1 MNVVLSLLTYALG
14 ALAISLAALCYY
26 LNSNFDYWKKRGVPY
41 LQPEPFFGNVREI
54 TLLKKS
60 MADVLTGLYRHF
72 EGKRFAGIFMSRTP
86 SMLLIDPELVKNV
99 LVKDFGH
106 FQDRGHNF
114 DEDKDPL
121 SAHLFNL
128 GGSKWRKL
136 RTKMTPT
143 FTSGKMKM
151 MFHLMEECSSQ
162 LQMYL
167 ADVANASQGVELREV
182 LAKFTTDVIGTCA
195 FGLQLN
201 SMSESESEFRKMGK
215 KVFDPSVIN
224 DIRRFLGLLIPAL
237 AKVLRVRMVSEDTTA
252 FFTQAVKDTV
262 EYREKNNVKRNDF
275 LQLLIQ
281 MKNGKI
287 EQEYDPLINNNFF
300 DTPQKN
306 GFAMQN
312 GSKLSNGHGT
322 QNGKLRDDDDLELTD
337 NLLAAQAFV
346 FFLAGFETSA
356 TTMSFALHELAVNPD
371 IQEKLREEVDATYEK
386 CGGKLTY
393 DAVQE
398 MDYLD
403 KVLSEALRKYP
414 PGHVLVRQCT
424 RDYAVP
430 GSSVVLEKGLRVL
443 VPVYAMHH
451 DAKYYPE
458 PERFDP
464 ERFSPEQK
472 AQRPPFTYLPFGEGP
487 RLCIGMRFGLLQA
500 KVGLAALISRYQF
513 HVCERTS
520 IPLTIEPRTIV
531 TSPKGGIWLRVSP
544 RS

>member
-106 FQDRGHNF
+106 FQ
-114 DEDKDPL
+114 
-121 SAHLFNL
+121 
-128 GGSKWRKL
+128 
-136 RTKMTPT
+136 
-143 FTSGKMKM
+143 
-151 MFHLMEECSSQ
+151 
-162 LQMYL
+162 
-167 ADVANASQGVELREV
+167 
-182 LAKFTTDVIGTCA
+182 FTTDVIGTCA

-237 AKVLRVRMVSEDTTA
+237 AKRRCA
-252 FFTQAVKDTV
+252 
-262 EYREKNNVKRNDF
+262 R
-275 LQLLIQ
+275 
-281 MKNGKI
+281 
-287 EQEYDPLINNNFF
+287 
-300 DTPQKN
+300 
-306 GFAMQN
+306 
-312 GSKLSNGHGT
+312 
-322 QNGKLRDDDDLELTD
+322 
-337 NLLAAQAFV
+337 
-346 FFLAGFETSA
+346 
-356 TTMSFALHELAVNPD
+356 
-371 IQEKLREEVDATYEK
+371 
-386 CGGKLTY
+386 
-393 DAVQE
+393 
-398 MDYLD
+398 
-403 KVLSEALRKYP
+403 
-414 PGHVLVRQCT
+414 
-424 RDYAVP
+424 
-430 GSSVVLEKGLRVL
+430 
-443 VPVYAMHH
+443 
-451 DAKYYPE
+451 
-458 PERFDP
+458 
-464 ERFSPEQK
+464 
-472 AQRPPFTYLPFGEGP
+472 
-487 RLCIGMRFGLLQA
+487 MRFGLLQA
-500 KVGLAALISRYQF
+500 KVGLAALVSRYQF